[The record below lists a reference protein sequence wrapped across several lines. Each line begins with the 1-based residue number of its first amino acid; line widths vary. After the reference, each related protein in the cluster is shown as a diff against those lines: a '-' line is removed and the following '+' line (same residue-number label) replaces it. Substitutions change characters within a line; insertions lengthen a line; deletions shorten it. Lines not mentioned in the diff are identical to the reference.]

1 MPKRTEFEDARDL
14 LLQHAY
20 QLGKDAAAG
29 QGTERLANEFQRLHH
44 QDNELVQEFMRG
56 VHEQSV
62 AHRSYQGVLLEHGL
76 AKFNHD
82 PRAKMSYYVTLETPR
97 GEKTIWGVDLERAMR
112 ASPTEIGDIVQLDFK
127 GSKVVTVLA
136 DILDSH
142 GDVIGTEPLTTSR
155 NVWSVTKTDGAVL
168 GVRQPVNYAEDSK
181 VATNAGARR
190 AVSPSS
196 MLGSSGLSGLKNLL
210 SFGGSS
216 VNAKLTDYSQHRAET
231 DLSDALRTAGS
242 HIAALKES
250 GLSPLSDASLSDS
263 GKADLLKAFLADSTH
278 TDQVSEF
285 ARHLDKLSDLSAVVM
300 AKGVGKGLD
309 DRAVLR
315 KAVDPIKDFMNEHE
329 PFLKALHV
337 DNASLFERLEDAVQ
351 HLLKMLSDLLERVG
365 RMFKSGAASRSE
377 PQAGN

>member
-1 MPKRTEFEDARDL
+1 MPNRAELQAARDM
-14 LLQHAY
+14 LLQQAY
-20 QLGKDAAAG
+20 QLGKDAATG
-29 QGTERLANEFQRLHH
+29 QGTERLADEFQRLHH
-44 QDNELVQEFMRG
+44 QDNELVHEFMRG
-56 VHEQSV
+56 VHEQS
-62 AHRSYQGVLLEHGL
+62 ATHRSYQGVLLEHGR
-76 AKFNHD
+76 AKYNND

-97 GEKTIWGVDLERAMR
+97 GKKSIWGVDLERAMR
-112 ASPTEIGDIVQLDFK
+112 TSPSEIGDIVQLDSK
-127 GSKVVTVLA
+127 GCKIVTVDA

-168 GVRQPVNYAEDSK
+168 GVRQPVSYAADSK
-181 VATNAGARR
+181 APTKAGARR
-190 AVSPSS
+190 DGSPSA

-210 SFGGSS
+210 SFGGSR
-216 VNAKLTDYSQHRAET
+216 VNAKVADYSQHRAET

-242 HIAALKES
+242 HIAAIKES

-285 ARHLDKLSDLSAVVM
+285 ARHLDKLSDLSAIVM

-315 KAVDPIKDFMNEHE
+315 KAVDPIKEFMNEHE

-337 DNASLFERLEDAVQ
+337 DNASLYERLEGAVE

-365 RMFKSGAASRSE
+365 GMFKSGNASRSG
-377 PQAGN
+377 PQIGT